1 MGELYINH
9 ISIKLLTVKDR
20 QKKKK
25 KIPHA
30 PWCAQNKKKERTD
43 SGLYKPSP
51 SPLHLTP

>member
-20 QKKKK
+20 QKKK

-51 SPLHLTP
+51 SPLHFTP